1 MNPVLST
8 NAVTTEGI
16 LYWSYGISNSSS
28 VRGIDH
34 YPETHGRIGHRME
47 DLRVEA
53 AMVQAE
59 VNRTL
64 RQSHH
69 RAIIEAKYGER
80 PAAIKACAL
89 IMLRTARTQT
99 VESMVRIVEDFC
111 EFRRYKDREAT
122 LDFRMGM
129 SKMRETRSRYYG
141 ILEGWHWM
149 AYELVD
155 EAFREKGWVE

>member
-16 LYWSYGISNSSS
+16 LYWSYGISNRST

-34 YPETHGRIGHRME
+34 YPETRGRIGARME

-59 VNRTL
+59 INRTL
-64 RQSHH
+64 PQPHH

-80 PAAIKACAL
+80 MDAIRKCAEIL
-89 IMLRTARTQT
+89 SSTARTQT
-99 VESMVRIVEDFC
+99 FDALLRIVEDYC
-111 EFRRYKDREAT
+111 EFRRYKDREA
-122 LDFRMGM
+122 LRDFRMGINAA
-129 SKMRETRSRYYG
+129 RETKSRYLG

-149 AYELVD
+149 AFEMVD

>member
-53 AMVQAE
+53 AIVQSV
-59 VNRTL
+59 VNGALSWPHL
-64 RQSHH
+64 RS
-69 RAIIEAKYGER
+69 IVEAKYGER
-80 PAAIKACAL
+80 ADAVGRCAL
-89 IMLRTARTQT
+89 LLKQTARTQT
-99 VESMVRIVEDFC
+99 HENLLRIVEHFCLFRKYRDRDIMHDF
-111 EFRRYKDREAT
+111 RLGRNAAREA
-122 LDFRMGM
+122 
-129 SKMRETRSRYYG
+129 RSRYEG
-141 ILEGWHWM
+141 ILAGWEWF
-149 AYELVD
+149 ALQILEP
-155 EAFREKGWVE
+155 EFRGRGWVE